1 MAAARPEGNGEGRMR
16 PTPTA
21 PLAGHKVFSE
31 RETGAPATIVR
42 GQAREMIQA
51 LSCS

>member
-1 MAAARPEGNGEGRMR
+1 MAAAKPEGNGEGRMR
-16 PTPTA
+16 PTPA
-21 PLAGHKVFSE
+21 AALAGHKAFSE

-42 GQAREMIQA
+42 GQARAMLQT